1 MHIGIFT
8 NLQRDTDLAVTKRCG
23 KLIRE
28 FGHTPVTELELPGLE
43 DFEVAPYSSADLV
56 VSLGG
61 DGTFLAMTHLPDVA
75 STPMI
80 GVNLGSVGFLPSI
93 EVPHLAASLKRIC
106 DGEFFIEER
115 MRLRYR
121 AVSAA
126 GETLATG
133 IALND
138 VVVHRGGCRS
148 ILTVDLWI
156 DGDEVERVPGDGII
170 VATPTGSTAYTLSA
184 GGPIVHPKEQGLL
197 VTAICPHTLHNR
209 TYVASANSV
218 IKIKVQ
224 KHTKGAVLSDDGRDG
239 ILLHKDDYLE
249 VWKAQH
255 PLKMIQ
261 LGRDNFYETLAEKI
275 QKRGI
280 SK

>member
-8 NLQRDTDLAVTKRCG
+8 NRQRDTDLAVTKRCG
-23 KLIRE
+23 ELIRAL
-28 FGHTPVTELELPGLE
+28 GHTPVTELDLPELG
-43 DFEVAPYSSADLV
+43 DFEVASYATADLMI
-56 VSLGG
+56 SLGG
-61 DGTFLAMTHLPDVA
+61 DGTFLAMSHLPDVL

-80 GVNLGSVGFLPSI
+80 GVNLGSVGFLPTI
-93 EVPHLAASLKRIC
+93 EVPQLETCMKKIC
-106 DGEFFIEER
+106 TGDYFIEER
-115 MRLRYR
+115 MRLGYR
-121 AVSAA
+121 AVSAE

-138 VVVHRGGCRS
+138 VVLHRGASRA
-148 ILTVDLWI
+148 IMTVDLWI
-156 DGDEVERVPGDGII
+156 NGDEVERVPGDGII

-184 GGPIVHPKEQGLL
+184 GGPIVHPKEQALL

-209 TYVASANSV
+209 SYLAAANSM
-218 IKIKVQ
+218 IKLQVQ
-224 KHTKGAVLSDDGRDG
+224 KETPGAVLSADGQEG
-239 ILLHKDDYLE
+239 IPLCKDDYLE
-249 VWKAQH
+249 VSKADD
-255 PLKMIQ
+255 PLNMIQ